1 MRSKPLKSPGL
12 ILSPSKDEAK
22 DFRQPAANALMI
34 IEARLGLM
42 GLLILPVEVIGCV
55 SWVDFFSSQRF

>member
-22 DFRQPAANALMI
+22 DSGSLLLM
-34 IEARLGLM
+34 
-42 GLLILPVEVIGCV
+42 LL
-55 SWVDFFSSQRF
+55 